1 MSYTYGF
8 DNANYGLKTVT
19 AEIADYTVTIP
30 TGEGYTITGEKTV
43 KNGEDYT
50 FTVTVT
56 EGYDAANMVVKV
68 NDTEVTAVDGKYT
81 VEKVSSD
88 LTITV
93 EGVARLYKVF
103 LPHGWSR
110 QFTMSACDGYADPST
125 DPKIAKGGDYKFK
138 VTPNE
143 GFALSLI
150 HI

>member
-1 MSYTYGF
+1 VSYTYGF

-30 TGEGYTITGEKTV
+30 AGEGYTITGEKTV

-68 NDTEVTAVDGKYT
+68 NDAEVTAVDGKYT

-93 EGVARLYKVF
+93 SGVKKIIIGLSTLRF
-103 LPHGWSR
+103 G
-110 QFTMSACDGYADPST
+110 ST
-125 DPKIAKGGDYKFK
+125 DSIRSAKYFDM
-138 VTPNE
+138 TPSFDPAVKEYTLLVPDSTN
-143 GFALSLI
+143 AVYAWATRV
-150 HI
+150 H